1 MSVLLYDPDLQYCT
15 KDLTD
20 DDMKKISEAL
30 KKEID
35 SVYFS
40 DQEMEIY
47 EEFKSGDYSRFYELI
62 DYMDYIDEFP
72 FECMSSY
79 EYEINCLRFKFKAGK
94 NPHINLYTGQDV
106 SKALEDASK
115 NITKETHPE
124 FFNFFEKYNLT
135 HISDSMHWR
144 CMSYN

>member
-1 MSVLLYDPDLQYCT
+1 MSIVLYDPDLQYCT

-20 DDMKKISEAL
+20 DDIQKISEAL
-30 KKEID
+30 KQEID

-40 DQEMEIY
+40 DEELEIY
-47 EEFKSGDYSRFYELI
+47 EEFKSGDYSRFHDLV

-72 FECMSSY
+72 FEY
-79 EYEINCLRFKFKAGK
+79 IYLPDYDINCLLFKFKAGK
-94 NPHINLYTGQDV
+94 NPHITLYMGQDL

-115 NITKETHPE
+115 YTLKESHPE
-124 FFNFFEKYNLT
+124 FFNFFEKYDLT

-144 CMSYN
+144 CIAYN